1 MLFFYLRHG
10 DPIYDPDS
18 LTPLGERQA
27 EALGKRLASFGLDK
41 IYTSTSIR
49 AQETARPTCEMLKKE
64 AELLDFANEGHAWNE
79 LTTPTANGG
88 RTWLFH
94 HADSV
99 RFFHDPELL
108 KLGHKWYDHP
118 RFEGCNYEKGLA
130 RIAKGADE
138 LFASLG
144 YEHITG
150 TGTYKPV
157 APNDQRVA
165 LFALFQNVDPLA
177 AAVFRICPQ
186 LQEAFLFQPGENAGH
201 RGMGQME
208 FSLQIP
214 GTGGR
219 VGMGQI
225 SHDVSLN
232 SGQFH
237 GFHSSVHG
245 LAGTVVQHPD
255 QKAVVCLQKKSPPE

>member
-27 EALGKRLASFGLDK
+27 EALAKRLSTFGIDK

-64 AELLDFANEGHAWNE
+64 AELLDFANEGHAWND

-108 KLGHKWYDHP
+108 SLGQKWYDHP

-144 YEHITG
+144 YEHVTG
-150 TGTYKPV
+150 TGTYQPI
-157 APNDQRVA
+157 APNDKRVA
-165 LFALFQNVDPLA
+165 LFAHQGFGL
-177 AAVFRICPQ
+177 
-186 LQEAFLFQPGENAGH
+186 AFLSCILDIPYPVITTHFDMCHTGMTVIDFQDWNGIVIPKVLMLSSDSHLYREGLPTDYNHGH
-201 RGMGQME
+201 R
-208 FSLQIP
+208 F
-214 GTGGR
+214 
-219 VGMGQI
+219 
-225 SHDVSLN
+225 
-232 SGQFH
+232 
-237 GFHSSVHG
+237 
-245 LAGTVVQHPD
+245 
-255 QKAVVCLQKKSPPE
+255 